1 MVEKI
6 KKTSQNQAGS
16 GARKGALELL
26 HQLFRH
32 PEDATPLPVML
43 LRCASAHTLDSR
55 DTALLSGLVYGVLRR
70 HAVLDAALAGRL
82 KKPDALSAQVR
93 MMLRLGTYEILFMD
107 GIPARATVS
116 ELVSLARR
124 RFGQGIG
131 GLVNGVLRSVDRE
144 KDALLQTVR
153 HREEQLKNAALDAEG
168 IAEAASLPE
177 WLTRMW
183 SEQYGAEQA
192 CRFAADTLEHPAP
205 CWRAN
210 MSRAWGEMLV
220 GHWTDRG
227 YAAVGQYGF
236 SAWGVL
242 RDKESR
248 GKEQSLLESFEKQG
262 NLSRQGASS
271 QLVTEYLASWILE
284 HPELASAP
292 LWDACC
298 GRGGKTT
305 ALLEK
310 GIKVELASE
319 PAAFRLE
326 ELKASLLRLGLS
338 WPRLHCGPAQ
348 EIDESFPLIL
358 LDVPCSGTG
367 TLARNAE
374 LRLRLSPERLSEA
387 VRTQREILDHAW
399 TRLLPGGALFYVT
412 CALNREENE
421 RQMAHFLE
429 RQGDAC
435 RLEEERM
442 FLPVFP
448 GQDALFL
455 AILRKRI

>member
-1 MVEKI
+1 MPV
-6 KKTSQNQAGS
+6 S
-16 GARKGALELL
+16 GARKGALEILN
-26 HQLFRH
+26 QLFRH
-32 PEDATPLPVML
+32 PEDAVPLPAML
-43 LRCASAHTLDSR
+43 SRCAASRALDSR
-55 DTALLSGLVYGVLRR
+55 DTALLSELVYGVLRR
-70 HAVLDAALAGRL
+70 YALLDAALAGLL
-82 KKPDALSAQVR
+82 KKPEALSTQVR
-93 MMLRLGTYEILFMD
+93 MILRLGAYEILFMD

-116 ELVSLARR
+116 ELVGLARR

-144 KDALLQTVR
+144 NGTLRRTMQEK
-153 HREEQLKNAALDAEG
+153 EMQLNRASLDAEG
-168 IAEAASLPE
+168 AAEASSLPV
-177 WLTRMW
+177 WLTQMW

-192 CRFAADTLEHPAP
+192 CLFAANMLEHPAP

-210 MSRAWGEMLV
+210 LSRAWGEMLV
-220 GHWTDRG
+220 GHWTERG
-227 YAAVGQYGF
+227 YAAVGQGGF
-236 SAWGVL
+236 SAWGL
-242 RDKESR
+242 NRDKEGR
-248 GKEQSLLESFEKQG
+248 AREQRLLEAFEKQG

-271 QLVTEYLASWILE
+271 QLVAEYLASWILE
-284 HPELASAP
+284 HPALAGAP

-310 GIKVELASE
+310 GIRVDLVSE

-387 VRTQREILDHAW
+387 VRMQRDILAHAW

-421 RQMAHFLE
+421 KQMAQFLE
-429 RQGDAC
+429 RQGGGC

-455 AILRKRI
+455 AILRKVA